1 MFDTTLFGRQALETF
16 LLVYPALF
24 SIVNPIAGA
33 FIFNEATA
41 GAERALAARLARR
54 VALYSLVVMLVA
66 TWAGSAILALFGISL
81 AAVRIAGGLVL
92 SLWAFNLL
100 SAPEQREERKRDEAA
115 SRTIGDEA
123 AFFPLTLPFTTGPG
137 TIAVCIAFGATRPA
151 DPGLLASFALGA
163 TAACAAM
170 ALTILAA
177 YAYAPAIARRLGAT
191 GTRVLT
197 RLAAFL
203 LLAVG
208 VQILIAG
215 ITDVLAPLLAARG
228 ASLLPQGVTAGAIHG
243 HL

>member
-1 MFDTTLFGRQALETF
+1 MFGWQSLETF
-16 LLVYPALF
+16 LIVYPALF

-41 GAERALAARLARR
+41 GAERALSSRLARR
-54 VALYSLVVMLVA
+54 VALYALIVMLVA
-66 TWAGSAILALFGISL
+66 TWAGSAILSLFGISL

-100 SAPEQREERKRDEAA
+100 SAPEQREERKRDEASA
-115 SRTIGDEA
+115 RGIGDEA

-137 TIAVCIAFGATRPA
+137 TIAVCIAFGATRPR
-151 DPGLLASFALGA
+151 DPALFASFALG
-163 TAACAAM
+163 TTLACLGM
-170 ALTILAA
+170 AGTILLA
-177 YAYAPAIARRLGAT
+177 YSYAPVIARRLGAT

-208 VQILIAG
+208 VQILING
-215 ITDVLAPLLAARG
+215 VTEVLAPL
-228 ASLLPQGVTAGAIHG
+228 VAGRA
-243 HL
+243 

>member
-1 MFDTTLFGRQALETF
+1 MLDTTLFSRQALETF

-41 GAERALAARLARR
+41 GAERPLAARLARR
-54 VALYSLVVMLVA
+54 VALYALIVMLVA
-66 TWAGSAILALFGISL
+66 TWAGSAILSLFGVSL

-100 SAPEQREERKRDEAA
+100 SAPEQREERKRDEATA
-115 SRTIGDEA
+115 RTIGDEA

-137 TIAVCIAFGATRPA
+137 TIAVCIAFGATRPR
-151 DPGLLASFALGA
+151 DPALLASFALG
-163 TAACAAM
+163 TTLACLAM
-170 ALTILAA
+170 AVTILVA
-177 YAYAPAIARRLGAT
+177 YAYAAVIARRLGAT

-208 VQILIAG
+208 VQILING
-215 ITDVLAPLLAARG
+215 VTDVLAPLLAGRG
-228 ASLLPQGVTAGAIHG
+228 
-243 HL
+243 

>member
-1 MFDTTLFGRQALETF
+1 MPDWTLFGRHALETF

-33 FIFNEATA
+33 FIFHEATERA
-41 GAERALAARLARR
+41 DRALARHLARR
-54 VALYSLVVMLVA
+54 VALYSLLVMLVA
-66 TWAGSAILALFGISL
+66 TWAGSGILSLFGISL
-81 AAVRIAGGLVL
+81 AALRIAGGLVL

-115 SRTIGDEA
+115 ARDIGDEA

-137 TIAVCIAFGATRPA
+137 TIAVCIAFGATRPK
-151 DPGLLASFALGA
+151 DPGFLGSFAFGL
-163 TAACAAM
+163 TAACVAM
-170 ALTILAA
+170 AVTILFA
-177 YAYAPAIARRLGAT
+177 YTYAPAIARRLGAT

-215 ITDVLAPLLAARG
+215 VTDALAPVLAAR
-228 ASLLPQGVTAGAIHG
+228 S
-243 HL
+243 

>member
-1 MFDTTLFGRQALETF
+1 MLPSHLLETF

-41 GAERALAARLARR
+41 GLDDRALARLARK
-54 VALYSLVVMLVA
+54 VATYSLVVMLVA
-66 TWAGSAILALFGISL
+66 MWGGSFILGFFGISL
-81 AAVRIAGGLVL
+81 AAVRIAGGLEL

-100 SAPEQREERKRDEAA
+100 SAPEKREERKRDEAT
-115 SRTIGDEA
+115 SRAIGDDA

-137 TIAVCIAFGATRPA
+137 TIAVCIALGATRPPF
-151 DPGLLASFALGA
+151 DRGLLAFAAGASLAALAMAATILGA
-163 TAACAAM
+163 
-170 ALTILAA
+170 
-177 YAYAPAIARRLGAT
+177 YRYAPRIAGWLGHT
-191 GTRVLT
+191 GSRVLS

-215 ITDVLAPLLAARG
+215 VTDVLTPIMAARPP
-228 ASLLPQGVTAGAIHG
+228 A
-243 HL
+243 